1 MTEVFDTIIIGAG
14 LSGLTTTKYLKDA
27 NISTLILEASDIP
40 GGRLR
45 SIENKDNSFEF
56 GGTYIGHHYHR
67 FQNLAKE
74 LNLTTI
80 DVTPLISFFKKQDLV
95 INKKLIH
102 QDDWENHKENT
113 LDKDLK
119 SILPWN
125 LHRIILEK
133 YNPFDSPE
141 ACLTS
146 GTKDQSMKDW
156 LQSLGFD
163 DQQIKYIY
171 GMNLSYGT
179 DADSISSLQ
188 LMHRASFSNRQK
200 SESKVIGFTLLEGMN
215 ELANRYIDHFNLNI
229 LFNNRVNKIV
239 KEKSL
244 FSVSC
249 ENGNE
254 FRAERIVLTC
264 APSTLKNI
272 TFDDHS
278 KDQRIQFASE
288 LQSQPMFQIHF
299 KHKKN
304 FWEQDGF
311 SPAIFSNEYLGMCYP
326 VRNKIDPE
334 EIIGFTAWV
343 MGQKALDLIK
353 LSQAD
358 ACSVI
363 INNLQEIRPSM
374 RNAIELTHLNAW
386 SHEKDFLGGWTYFKP
401 NQFLKWHKL
410 LQSEKSNIFF
420 SGEHASISSRGIE
433 GAIESGEKTAN
444 ELLNSIH

>member
-1 MTEVFDTIIIGAG
+1 M
-14 LSGLTTTKYLKDA
+14 
-27 NISTLILEASDIP
+27 
-40 GGRLR
+40 R
-45 SIENKDNSFEF
+45 
-56 GGTYIGHHYHR
+56 
-67 FQNLAKE
+67 
-74 LNLTTI
+74 
-80 DVTPLISFFKKQDLV
+80 
-95 INKKLIH
+95 
-102 QDDWENHKENT
+102 
-113 LDKDLK
+113 
-119 SILPWN
+119 
-125 LHRIILEK
+125 
-133 YNPFDSPE
+133 
-141 ACLTS
+141 
-146 GTKDQSMKDW
+146 DW

-163 DQQIKYIY
+163 RQQIKYIY

-188 LMHRASFSNRQK
+188 LMHRASFSKRQK

-215 ELANRYIDHFNLNI
+215 ELANRYINHFNLNI
-229 LFNNRVNKIV
+229 LFKNRVNKIV
-239 KEKSL
+239 KEKGL

-254 FRAERIVLTC
+254 FSAERLVLTC

-272 TFDDHS
+272 TFDDYS
-278 KDQRIQFASE
+278 KEQRIQFASE

-326 VRNKIDPE
+326 VRNKVDPE

-343 MGQKALDLIK
+343 MGKKALDLIK
-353 LSQAD
+353 LSQKD

-363 INNLQEIRPSM
+363 INNLQEIRPSIK
-374 RNAIELTHLNAW
+374 NAIELTHLNAW

-401 NQFLKWHKL
+401 NQFLMWHKL

-420 SGEHASISSRGIE
+420 SGEHTSISSRGIE
-433 GAIESGEKTAN
+433 GAIESGEKTAR